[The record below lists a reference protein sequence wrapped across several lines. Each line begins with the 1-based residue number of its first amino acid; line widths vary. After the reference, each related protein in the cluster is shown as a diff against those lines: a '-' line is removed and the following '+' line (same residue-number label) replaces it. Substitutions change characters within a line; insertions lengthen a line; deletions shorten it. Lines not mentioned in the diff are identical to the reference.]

1 MVRTS
6 EPATSSRRSERMV
19 TLLAILREHG
29 EVQLRDIATTLG
41 TSVATIRRDVAVLAE
56 QGLLIRTHGGA
67 RSTGPDGELPV
78 NLRDGRHHQAK
89 QAIARTAVAEL
100 PRGRHAIALTG
111 GTTTAEVVRAL
122 HHRHD
127 LTIVTNSVSIAL
139 EAARHGQQRVLI
151 TGGVLRSSSLE
162 LVGPLA
168 ENTFKLANIGTAIVG
183 CDGLSVAG
191 GLTTH
196 DPIEAATNH
205 TMIRQAPR
213 VIAVVDGSK
222 IGQVTLAKMSETKDI
237 DVLITDDTADAREIS
252 RIRSLGVTVRIV
264 TDPNCPPDPRANT
277 S

>member
-100 PRGRHAIALTG
+100 PRGRHAIALTEFV
-111 GTTTAEVVRAL
+111 TMVR
-122 HHRHD
+122 
-127 LTIVTNSVSIAL
+127 S
-139 EAARHGQQRVLI
+139 
-151 TGGVLRSSSLE
+151 
-162 LVGPLA
+162 
-168 ENTFKLANIGTAIVG
+168 
-183 CDGLSVAG
+183 
-191 GLTTH
+191 
-196 DPIEAATNH
+196 
-205 TMIRQAPR
+205 
-213 VIAVVDGSK
+213 
-222 IGQVTLAKMSETKDI
+222 
-237 DVLITDDTADAREIS
+237 
-252 RIRSLGVTVRIV
+252 
-264 TDPNCPPDPRANT
+264 
-277 S
+277 

>member
-6 EPATSSRRSERMV
+6 ESATSSRRSERMV

-127 LTIVTNSVSIAL
+127 LTIVTNSVTPMPTPPSTR
-139 EAARHGQQRVLI
+139 AARAVPTRASVDDRA
-151 TGGVLRSSSLE
+151 TVGGE
-162 LVGPLA
+162 
-168 ENTFKLANIGTAIVG
+168 
-183 CDGLSVAG
+183 G
-191 GLTTH
+191 GLT
-196 DPIEAATNH
+196 DPFS
-205 TMIRQAPR
+205 P
-213 VIAVVDGSK
+213 
-222 IGQVTLAKMSETKDI
+222 
-237 DVLITDDTADAREIS
+237 
-252 RIRSLGVTVRIV
+252 TV
-264 TDPNCPPDPRANT
+264 
-277 S
+277 